1 MFPFRFT
8 CRDDTVWTMSD
19 VHMPDSAPSGP
30 VTIREDGDTGDRF
43 LVYVSKDGVRAEL
56 RVLGDS
62 FWATQ
67 AQMAHMF
74 GVDVRTV
81 SEHIQNVFADGEL
94 VADSVIRESRITAA
108 DGKAYRTNL
117 YSLDVVI
124 AVGYRVS
131 SRLGT
136 MFRIWATQVLMAYLT
151 KGFVIDDE
159 RLKNPSGPDFFDEL
173 LDRIRDIRS
182 SEKRMWMRVLELAT
196 FCADYEPN
204 DRGQQTEFFAEIQNT
219 LHWAVHQKTASDLIV
234 ERVDHRKEAAGVVT
248 FKGATPTVEEA
259 KTAKNLLHEPE
270 IKALNHITSLML
282 EFFDSQAEQRRM
294 TTLEEFQGKLRDLI
308 KLDGR
313 PLKPLG
319 AATSVSQVAAA
330 KHASKEIKAYRDLK
344 RLEAEKTGEE
354 QLRQIARDLKD
365 KKRPK

>member
-1 MFPFRFT
+1 
-8 CRDDTVWTMSD
+8 MSD
-19 VHMPDSAPSGP
+19 VHLPDSAPAGP

-43 LVYVSKDGVRAEL
+43 LVYVAKDGVRAEL
-56 RVLGDS
+56 RVLGVT

-81 SEHIQNVFADGEL
+81 SEHIQNIFSDGEL
-94 VADSVIRESRITAA
+94 MADSVIRESRITAA
-108 DGKAYRTNL
+108 DGKTYRTNL

-159 RLKNPSGPDFFDEL
+159 RLKNPNGPDFFDEL

-182 SEKRMWMRVLELAT
+182 SEKRMWTRILELAS
-196 FCADYEPN
+196 FCADYDPH
-204 DRGQQTEFFAEIQNT
+204 DRSQHTEFFADIQNT
-219 LHWAVHQKTASDLIV
+219 LHWAVLQKTASDLIV
-234 ERVDHRKEAAGVVT
+234 ERVDHRKDAAGVVT
-248 FKGATPTVEEA
+248 FKGKAPTVNEA
-259 KTAKNLLHEPE
+259 NTAKNLLHEPE

-282 EFFDSQAEQRRM
+282 EFFDSQVEQRRM
-294 TTLEEFQGKLRDLI
+294 TTLGEFQTKLRDLV

-313 PLKPLG
+313 PLKPWG
-319 AATSVSQVAAA
+319 AATSVSKAEAAA
-330 KHASKEIKAYRDLK
+330 HASKEIRAYRDRK
-344 RLEAEKTGEE
+344 RLEAEKNGEE
-354 QLRQIARDLKD
+354 QLRQIVKGLKD
-365 KKRPK
+365 KKRSK

>member
-1 MFPFRFT
+1 MTDKPL
-8 CRDDTVWTMSD
+8 
-19 VHMPDSAPSGP
+19 PDIPPLGP

-56 RVLGDS
+56 RVLGDT

-81 SEHIQNVFADGEL
+81 SEHIQNIFNDSEL
-94 VADSVIRESRITAA
+94 AADSVVRESRITAA

-117 YSLDVVI
+117 YSLDVI
-124 AVGYRVS
+124 ISVGYRVS

-136 MFRIWATQVLMAYLT
+136 LFRIWATQVLMAYLT

-159 RLKNPSGPDFFDEL
+159 RLKTPDGRPDFFDEL

-182 SEKRMWMRVLELAT
+182 SEKRMWTRILELAS
-196 FCADYEPN
+196 FCADYDPD
-204 DRGQQTEFFAEIQNT
+204 DRSQKTEFFADIQNT
-219 LHWAVHQKTASDLIV
+219 LHWAVLQKTASDLVI
-234 ERVDHRKEAAGVVT
+234 ERVDHRQDGAGVVT
-248 FKGATPTVEEA
+248 FKGEVPTVEEA

-270 IKALNHITSLML
+270 IKALNHITSLVL

-294 TTLEEFQGKLRDLI
+294 TTLEDFQTKLRDLI

-313 PLKPLG
+313 PLKPQG
-319 AATSVSQVAAA
+319 AATSVSHAEAAA
-330 KHASKEIKAYRDLK
+330 HAAQEIKAYRAIR
-344 RLEAEKTGEE
+344 RLEAERAGED
-354 QLRQIARDLKD
+354 QLDQIARTIKA
-365 KKRPK
+365 KKRTP

>member
-1 MFPFRFT
+1 
-8 CRDDTVWTMSD
+8 
-19 VHMPDSAPSGP
+19 MPDFAPGGP
-30 VTIREDGDTGDRF
+30 VTIREDGATGDRF
-43 LVYVSKDGVRAEL
+43 LIYVSKDGVRAEL
-56 RVLGDS
+56 RVLGDT

-81 SEHIQNVFADGEL
+81 SEHIQNIFADGEL
-94 VADSVIRESRITAA
+94 IANSVIRESRITAA
-108 DGKAYRTNL
+108 DGKTYRTNL

-159 RLKNPSGPDFFDEL
+159 RLKNPTAPDFFDEL

-182 SEKRMWMRVLELAT
+182 SEKRMWTRILELAT
-196 FCADYEPN
+196 FCADYSPA
-204 DRGQQTEFFAEIQNT
+204 DKSLHAAFFADIQNT
-219 LHWAVHQKTASDLIV
+219 LDWAVLQKTASDLVV
-234 ERVDHRKEAAGVVT
+234 ERVDHRKETAGVLS
-248 FKGATPTVEEA
+248 FKGKAPTVEEA
-259 KTAKNLLHEPE
+259 KISKNLMHEPE

-282 EFFDSQAEQRRM
+282 EFFDSQVEQRRM
-294 TTLEEFQGKLRDLI
+294 TTLGEFQSRLRELI

-313 PLKPLG
+313 PLKPVG
-319 AATSVSQVAAA
+319 AATSVSHASAAT
-330 KHASKEIKAYRDLK
+330 HASKEIKAFRDRK
-344 RLEAEKTGEE
+344 RIEDERAGEE
-354 QLRQIARDLKD
+354 QLRKIAKGLKD
-365 KKRPK
+365 KKRSK

>member
-1 MFPFRFT
+1 
-8 CRDDTVWTMSD
+8 MSD
-19 VHMPDSAPSGP
+19 VHLPDSAPNGP

-56 RVLGDS
+56 RILGDT

-81 SEHIQNVFADGEL
+81 SEHIQNVFSDGEL
-94 VADSVIRESRITAA
+94 VIDSVVRESRITAA

-151 KGFVIDDE
+151 KGFIIDDD

-182 SEKRMWMRVLELAT
+182 SEKRMWMRILELAT
-196 FCADYEPN
+196 FCADYDPS
-204 DRGQQTEFFAEIQNT
+204 DRIQHTEFFADIQNT
-219 LHWAVHQKTASDLIV
+219 LHWAVLQKTASDLIV
-234 ERVDHRKEAAGVVT
+234 ERVDHRKDTAGVVT
-248 FKGATPTVEEA
+248 FKGRTPTVSEA
-259 KTAKNLLHEPE
+259 KTAKNLLQEPE

-282 EFFDSQAEQRRM
+282 EFFDSQVEQRRM
-294 TTLEEFQGKLRDLI
+294 TTLGEFQTKLRDLI

-319 AATSVSQVAAA
+319 AATSVSQAEATA
-330 KHASKEIKAYRDLK
+330 HASKEIGAYRARK
-344 RLEAEKTGEE
+344 RLEAEQSGEA
-354 QLRQIARDLKD
+354 QLRQIAKDIKD
-365 KKRPK
+365 KKRSK

>member
-1 MFPFRFT
+1 M
-8 CRDDTVWTMSD
+8 RDI
-19 VHMPDSAPSGP
+19 HMPDSKPGEP

-43 LVYVSKDGVRAEL
+43 LVYVAKDGVRAEL
-56 RVLGDS
+56 RVLGDI

-67 AQMAHMF
+67 AQMAQMF
-74 GVDVRTV
+74 GVDVRSISNHIKNIF
-81 SEHIQNVFADGEL
+81 SEGEL
-94 VADSVIRESRITAA
+94 LADSVVQKSWITAA
-108 DGKAYRTNL
+108 DGKTYRTNL
-117 YSLDVVI
+117 YSLDVII

-159 RLKNPSGPDFFDEL
+159 RLKNPEGKPDFFDEL

-182 SEKRMWMRVLELAT
+182 SEKRMWTRILELAT
-196 FCADYEPN
+196 FCADYDPY
-204 DRGQQTEFFAEIQNT
+204 DKSQYTEFFADIQNT
-219 LHWAVHQKTASDLIV
+219 LHWAVLQKTASDLIV
-234 ERVDHRKEAAGVVT
+234 ERVDHRKDGAGVVT
-248 FKGATPTVEEA
+248 FKGQIPTAAEA
-259 KTAKNLLHEPE
+259 KIAKNLFHEPE

-294 TTLEEFQGKLRDLI
+294 TTLGQFQIKLRDLI

-319 AATSVSQVAAA
+319 AATSVSAAQAAA
-330 KHASKEIKAYRDLK
+330 HASREIKAYRDRK
-344 RLEAEKTGEE
+344 RIEAEKSGED
-354 QLRQIARDLKD
+354 QLRQIAKTLKD
-365 KKRPK
+365 KKRSR

>member
-1 MFPFRFT
+1 MTDKPL
-8 CRDDTVWTMSD
+8 
-19 VHMPDSAPSGP
+19 PDISPLGP

-56 RVLGDS
+56 RVLGDT

-81 SEHIQNVFADGEL
+81 SEHIQNIFNDGEL
-94 VADSVIRESRITAA
+94 VADSVVRESRITAA
-108 DGKAYRTNL
+108 DGKTYRTNL
-117 YSLDVVI
+117 YSLDVI
-124 AVGYRVS
+124 ISVGYRVS

-136 MFRIWATQVLMAYLT
+136 LFRIWATQVLMAYLT

-159 RLKNPSGPDFFDEL
+159 RLKTPDGRPDFFDEL

-182 SEKRMWMRVLELAT
+182 SEKRMWTRILELAS
-196 FCADYEPN
+196 FCADYDPD
-204 DRGQQTEFFAEIQNT
+204 DRSQKTKFFADIQNT
-219 LHWAVHQKTASDLIV
+219 LHWAVLQKTASDLVV
-234 ERVDHRKEAAGVVT
+234 ERVDHRQDGAGVVT
-248 FKGATPTVEEA
+248 FKGAAPTVEEA

-270 IKALNHITSLML
+270 IKALNHITSLVL

-294 TTLEEFQGKLRDLI
+294 TTLEDFQTKLRDLI

-313 PLKPLG
+313 PLKPQG
-319 AATSVSQVAAA
+319 AATSVSHAQAAA
-330 KHASKEIKAYRDLK
+330 HAAREIEAYRAIR
-344 RLEAEKTGEE
+344 RLEAERVGED
-354 QLRQIARDLKD
+354 QLGQIAKTIRA
-365 KKRPK
+365 KKRTS

>member
-1 MFPFRFT
+1 MTDKPL
-8 CRDDTVWTMSD
+8 
-19 VHMPDSAPSGP
+19 PDIPPLGP

-56 RVLGDS
+56 RVLGDT

-81 SEHIQNVFADGEL
+81 SEHIQNIFNDSEL
-94 VADSVIRESRITAA
+94 AADSVVRESRITAA

-117 YSLDVVI
+117 YSLDVI
-124 AVGYRVS
+124 ISVGYRVS

-136 MFRIWATQVLMAYLT
+136 LFRIWATQVLMAYLT

-159 RLKNPSGPDFFDEL
+159 RLKTPDGRPDFFDEL

-182 SEKRMWMRVLELAT
+182 SEKRMWTRILELAS
-196 FCADYEPN
+196 FCADYDPD
-204 DRGQQTEFFAEIQNT
+204 DRSQKTEFFADIQNT
-219 LHWAVHQKTASDLIV
+219 LHWAVLQKTASDLVI
-234 ERVDHRKEAAGVVT
+234 ERVDHRQDGAGVVT
-248 FKGATPTVEEA
+248 FKGEVPTVEEA

-270 IKALNHITSLML
+270 IKALNHITSLVL

-294 TTLEEFQGKLRDLI
+294 TTLEDFQTKLRDLI

-313 PLKPLG
+313 PLKPQG
-319 AATSVSQVAAA
+319 AATSVSHAAQ
-330 KHASKEIKAYRDLK
+330 EIKAYRAIR
-344 RLEAEKTGEE
+344 RLEAERAGED
-354 QLRQIARDLKD
+354 QLGQIARTIKA
-365 KKRPK
+365 KKRTP